1 MKELNLFAHSLGS
14 YIMSSEKNAVG
25 PKAKEILRK
34 YNTIA
39 VVGCSRDP
47 EKAAYQI
54 PKYMKE
60 HGYKIIPVN
69 PSDGIILGEKAYGSL
84 LDVDI
89 PFDIV
94 DVFRPSTEAVEV
106 VKQAIKKQAKA
117 VWLQLGIVNEEAAKL
132 AKESGL
138 EFVMDK
144 CIMVEHKNMPE
155 CKD

>member
-1 MKELNLFAHSLGS
+1 MAKDTADSN
-14 YIMSSEKNAVG
+14 
-25 PKAKEILRK
+25 AKEILRK
-34 YNTIA
+34 YRTIA

-60 HGYKIIPVN
+60 HGYKVIPVN

-84 LDVDI
+84 LDLDI

-94 DVFRPSTEAVEV
+94 DVFRPSNEAVEV
-106 VKQAIKKQAKA
+106 VKQAIKKKAKA

-132 AKESGL
+132 AKENGL

-144 CIMVEHKNMPE
+144 CIMVEHKNML
-155 CKD
+155 KDKN

>member
-1 MKELNLFAHSLGS
+1 MAKDTTGS
-14 YIMSSEKNAVG
+14 NT
-25 PKAKEILRK
+25 KEILRK
-34 YNTIA
+34 YKTIA

-69 PSDGIILGEKAYGSL
+69 PFAGTILDEKTYTSL
-84 LDVDI
+84 LDVDAPI
-89 PFDIV
+89 DIV
-94 DVFRPSTEAVEV
+94 DVFRPSNEAVEI
-106 VKQAIKKQAKA
+106 VKQAIKKKAKA

-132 AKESGL
+132 AKENDL

-144 CIMVEHKNMPE
+144 CIMVEHRNML
-155 CKD
+155 KDKD

>member
-1 MKELNLFAHSLGS
+1 MPMAKDTADSN
-14 YIMSSEKNAVG
+14 
-25 PKAKEILRK
+25 AKEILRK
-34 YNTIA
+34 YRTIA

-60 HGYKIIPVN
+60 HGYKVIPVN

-84 LDVDI
+84 LDLDI

-94 DVFRPSTEAVEV
+94 DVFRPSNEAVEV
-106 VKQAIKKQAKA
+106 VKQAIKKKAKA

-132 AKESGL
+132 AKENGL

-144 CIMVEHKNMPE
+144 CIMVEHKNML
-155 CKD
+155 KDKN